1 RITSGE
7 FGKILGA
14 RGLVTWCRGEKYYTE
29 SGWRGTKEKEGGG
42 ALINQSVHTLDLI
55 QYLIGKKPVF
65 MEANVS
71 NHHLKGIIE
80 VEDTM
85 EAYISYGEQTACF
98 YATTGYVAD
107 VPPMIEL
114 ECEKA
119 RVRIEDLRVT
129 VMTADGQT
137 QTVDYSGSEHLG
149 KSYWGSGHMDC
160 IRSFYESIEQDR
172 PFSVGLK
179 QIEDTV
185 ELMLTAYETAGRAQT
200 C

>member
-1 RITSGE
+1 M
-7 FGKILGA
+7 A
-14 RGLVTWCRGEKYYTE
+14 
-29 SGWRGTKEKEGGG
+29 
-42 ALINQSVHTLDLI
+42 
-55 QYLIGKKPVF
+55 
-65 MEANVS
+65 
-71 NHHLKGIIE
+71 
-80 VEDTM
+80 
-85 EAYISYGEQTACF
+85 AYISYGKQTACCH
-98 YATTGYVAD
+98 ATTGYVAA

-114 ECEKA
+114 ECDKA

-137 QTVDYSGSEHLG
+137 PTVDYSGREHLG
-149 KSYWGSGHMDC
+149 KSSWGSGHRDC
-160 IRSFYESIEQDR
+160 IRSFYASIGQDR